1 MVVTRSGKNTNR
13 YEAPTLVCGHKCS
26 NWHQYCCYCSDIR
39 PVQRVYMAHNRSN
52 LFEVSYVPR
61 NYYYCPVCKLS
72 PPPVKTETQ
81 EVSVPVVFHP
91 TTEYKLAEA
100 EKRIKYLEARL
111 NDNKVTIEIL
121 NASNLKGLQ
130 HAEEVKKLNR
140 AIENLSLMVEKHS
153 NQAVYWYDQC
163 KAAEDCNNDLHA
175 RIDELNKRNCSLTER
190 IRDPF
195 KSAISR
201 PNF

>member
-1 MVVTRSGKNTNR
+1 
-13 YEAPTLVCGHKCS
+13 
-26 NWHQYCCYCSDIR
+26 
-39 PVQRVYMAHNRSN
+39 MAHNRSN

-140 AIENLSLMVEKHS
+140 VIEKHS

-163 KAAEDCNNDLHA
+163 KVAEDCNNDLHA